1 MGKNF
6 SLLQKLWNKK
16 INGKPNDIREN
27 VSKKLK
33 KEIWLQ
39 GRTIFF
45 NNFQTMI
52 NTYFDNFTP
61 QSSNKLISW
70 WSSVNWVCI
79 LVSSPMVLLKIS
91 RDLGKLCCD
100 KRF

>member
-39 GRTIFF
+39 GRTIF
-45 NNFQTMI
+45 
-52 NTYFDNFTP
+52 
-61 QSSNKLISW
+61 
-70 WSSVNWVCI
+70 
-79 LVSSPMVLLKIS
+79 
-91 RDLGKLCCD
+91 
-100 KRF
+100 